1 MIEMRDVAYLAV
13 VILLWMISIAAA
25 FLCGVAIM
33 LPEYVGGA

>member
-1 MIEMRDVAYLAV
+1 MELKDVTYLAV
-13 VILLWMISIAAA
+13 VFLLWLISIAAA